1 MPDPG
6 LSIVSQILGIAKDK
20 MAMQKMAQ
28 DAQIEPYQKL
38 MGNEKAKNTIEKM
51 VGFMQMRNK
60 LGEIY
65 QKKKTGGA
73 GTNTGPWIGNYWQR
87 LGTFDQKKNQHKPEG
102 VISQLISLTQGQ
114 DANDKRLDLEQALE
128 MIKNGVVKMGLG
140 TQMTEQE
147 MARIM
152 AYAPSL
158 TLDDRD
164 FLNFTKRSAEEYI
177 PNEILTYQ
185 NSLETIA
192 NSMGIKD
199 PIILKQAI
207 EEAKKRANYEK
218 KYFDK

>member
-6 LSIVSQILGIAKDK
+6 LTALGQIVGLIKDK
-20 MAMQKMAQ
+20 MTMEKMAQ
-28 DAQIEPYQKL
+28 DAEIGPYQKL

-51 VGFMQMRNK
+51 VGFMQMRKK

-73 GTNTGPWIGNYWQR
+73 GTNTGPWAGDYWRR
-87 LGTFDQKKNQHKPEG
+87 LGSFDQKRNEHKPEG
-102 VISQLISLTQGQ
+102 IISQLISLTQGKE
-114 DANDKRLDLEQALE
+114 ANDKRLDLEQALE
-128 MIKNGVVKMGLG
+128 MVKNGVTKMGLG

-152 AYAPSL
+152 GYTPSMN
-158 TLDDRD
+158 LDDED
-164 FLNFTKRSAEEYI
+164 FLNFTKRSAEQYI
-177 PNEILTYQ
+177 PDELLTYQ

-199 PIILKQAI
+199 PIILKQAL
-207 EEAKKRANYEK
+207 EEAKKRANYGK
-218 KYFDK
+218 NYFNQ